1 MTGILP
7 SLNTASLLLLT
18 LHAMT
23 SNVQC
28 WQRTPQNSKK
38 SMGHMGNVNSIVTE
52 NSTLQE
58 MKSFHIRRSGHSCYF
73 NLSNIFQPFQ
83 HISTFFNFS
92 NKFQHISKFFN
103 IFKPFQHIP
112 TCCDNYFVTFSLQ
125 LYMYRKIY
133 DIKKMTVQGTM
144 VRSDVWFLALLLRII
159 GSSPWLSGKSP
170 PWGEF
175 VINGHGGIL
184 SSAYSHHGY

>member
-1 MTGILP
+1 
-7 SLNTASLLLLT
+7 
-18 LHAMT
+18 
-23 SNVQC
+23 
-28 WQRTPQNSKK
+28 
-38 SMGHMGNVNSIVTE
+38 MGNMNSIVTE
-52 NSTLQE
+52 NSTLLE
-58 MKSFHIRRSGHSCYF
+58 MKSFHIRRSGHSCIFSTFSNIFQNTSTYFNLSNIFQPFQHISTFPKYFNLSNIFQPFQHISTFPTFF

-133 DIKKMTVQGTM
+133 DIKKKDLV
-144 VRSDVWFLALLLRII
+144 
-159 GSSPWLSGKSP
+159 
-170 PWGEF
+170 
-175 VINGHGGIL
+175 
-184 SSAYSHHGY
+184 

>member
-1 MTGILP
+1 
-7 SLNTASLLLLT
+7 
-18 LHAMT
+18 
-23 SNVQC
+23 
-28 WQRTPQNSKK
+28 
-38 SMGHMGNVNSIVTE
+38 MGNVNSIVTE

-58 MKSFHIRRSGHSCYF
+58 MKSFHIRRSGHSCYFNLSNIFQPFQYISTFPTFF

-133 DIKKMTVQGTM
+133 DIKK
-144 VRSDVWFLALLLRII
+144 
-159 GSSPWLSGKSP
+159 GSKCQFKTYFGIEYIMPGL
-170 PWGEF
+170 
-175 VINGHGGIL
+175 GG
-184 SSAYSHHGY
+184 